1 MPLSDDVAESRRVAS
16 DALRALA
23 EPRRREILQLVGHQ
37 ELAAGE
43 IAAAFDVTRPAV
55 SQHLT
60 VLKTAGL
67 LDERRDGT
75 RRLYRARPEGLS
87 EIRELL
93 DTMWAS
99 ALDTARRIVE
109 QDRGG
114 PVTTQPPA
122 PNSAAPHGPG
132 PSGSSAEAN

>member
-1 MPLSDDVAESRRVAS
+1 MPISDGVADSRRVAN

-23 EPRRREILQLVGHQ
+23 EPRRREILQLVAHQ

-60 VLKTAGL
+60 VLKSAGL

-99 ALDTARRIVE
+99 ALDTARRIIE
-109 QDRGG
+109 QDRG
-114 PVTTQPPA
+114 
-122 PNSAAPHGPG
+122 SADDDTAAG
-132 PSGSSAEAN
+132 A